1 LSLAQPVV
9 AIIGTR
15 NPDHQQ
21 ERKARFLSYELSH
34 SHNCTISTGA
44 AYGIDEAAM
53 KGALAEKLNVYLP
66 WSSYNREIIPDRA
79 KIVVASERLHPHWY
93 ASVTQYHPA
102 ASRLKPGVRSLHA
115 RNYGILEHA
124 DLVIAFPNE
133 DGGGGT
139 GQAIRIAEALNIP
152 VMQFNKGAEAV
163 LMNQTLLTAVN
174 HLGLIPGACLVRA
187 TESENVDVYV

>member
-34 SHNCTISTGA
+34 NHNCTISTGA

-139 GQAIRIAEALNIP
+139 GQGIRIAQALNIP
-152 VMQFNKGAEAV
+152 VMQFNKGAESV
-163 LMNQTLLTAVN
+163 LFSCMLSNALLYIGRKKTDA
-174 HLGLIPGACLVRA
+174 IAA
-187 TESENVDVYV
+187 